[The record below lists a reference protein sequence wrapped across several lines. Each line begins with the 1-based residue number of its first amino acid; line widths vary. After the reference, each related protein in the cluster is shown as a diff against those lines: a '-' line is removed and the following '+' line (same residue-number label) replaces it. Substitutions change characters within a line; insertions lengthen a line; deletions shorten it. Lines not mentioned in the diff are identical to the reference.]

1 MSNVKKRIEELDLMD
16 DFLFTE
22 ATIDPETGQLLLKMI
37 IERAVGLKVENL
49 IIEPQKTINGVDTDS
64 HGIRMDVTAREVTDV
79 DGKTLRLFDVEPNN
93 IKTEHLPRRSRY
105 YQALTDVK
113 LLEAGVDYDK
123 LPDMWTIWILPYDP
137 FGLDY
142 RVYTVK
148 NIVEESPEIEYND
161 GIRKLFLYTGGTKGG
176 TEALKDMLA
185 YIQNTTEEN
194 AVDADLKK
202 LHVNVKRLKNNK
214 QIGVKY
220 MQMREWMWLK
230 VKEEVEE
237 KVEEAKLELEKAAKK
252 KMEEVEQKVDA
263 AKQEADAA
271 KQEADAAK
279 QEVDAAKQEADKM
292 KKLTQVLLDAG
303 RFDDLRRITTDEA
316 YFKKIQKEFSI

>member
-1 MSNVKKRIEELDLMD
+1 MSNVKKQIEELDLMD

-22 ATIDPETGQLLLKMI
+22 ASTDPQTAPLLMRLI
-37 IERAVGLKVENL
+37 IERATGVKVGKMN
-49 IIEPQKTINGVDTDS
+49 IEPQKTVNGVDTDR
-64 HGIRMDVTAREVTDV
+64 HGIRMDVTVREVTDV
-79 DGKTLRLFDVEPNN
+79 EGKTIRLFDVEPNN
-93 IKTEHLPRRSRY
+93 IKEVHLPKRSRY

-142 RVYTVK
+142 RIYTVK
-148 NIVEESPEIEYND
+148 NVVEENPEIEYND
-161 GIRKLFLYTGGTKGG
+161 GVRKLFLYTGGTKGG

-194 AVDADLKK
+194 AVDEDLKK
-202 LHVNVKRLKNNK
+202 LHINVERLKNNK

-220 MQMREWMWLK
+220 MQMQEVIK
-230 VKEEVEE
+230 YAVKAEVEE
-237 KVEEAKLELEKAAKK
+237 IVKQ
-252 KMEEVEQKVDA
+252 KMEEMKSVMDAAKQEVDA
-263 AKQEADAA
+263 AKQEVDAA
-271 KQEADAAK
+271 KQEVDAAK

-292 KKLTQVLLDAG
+292 KKLTQVLLDAE

-316 YFKKIQKEFSI
+316 YFKKMQKEFRI